1 MVLFFL
7 DPIDEWVAQGLTEY
21 DSKPVKS
28 IAKGD
33 VDFDDQDEEDSSE
46 SSSCSESDDDV
57 DDGDSLS
64 NVGSYREEY
73 HGVSLKSI
81 VTGGFAASKSKS
93 QSDLDRFDTLKN
105 PLESGTELELE
116 RESSLTDRE
125 QGPAKWRR
133 RADSV
138 VSHGSW

>member
-1 MVLFFL
+1 MHVM
-7 DPIDEWVAQGLTEY
+7 DPREGSSERI
-21 DSKPVKS
+21 
-28 IAKGD
+28 
-33 VDFDDQDEEDSSE
+33 QDEEDSSE
-46 SSSCSESDDDV
+46 SSSCSESDDGV

-81 VTGGFAASKSKS
+81 VTEGFAASKSKS